1 MLMATLYSLHIFGVM
16 VWIGGM
22 FFAHMALRPTAA
34 TVLQPPERLQL
45 LAGVFTR
52 FFIWVKISIVLLFVS
67 GLWLIHIH
75 GSFAKAGWHVHLMFL
90 IAIIMTIIFGVI
102 YAVPFKA
109 LKTAVAAKQWPAG
122 GAAMAK
128 LRMLVGINLILGL
141 FVMVIGVSGRFL
153 VT

>member
-67 GLWLIHIH
+67 GLWLIHIL

-90 IAIIMTIIFGVI
+90 IAVIMTIIFGVI

-109 LKTAVAAKQWPAG
+109 LKAAVTTKQWPAG
-122 GAAMAK
+122 GAAMAQIRK
-128 LRMLVGINLILGL
+128 LVGINLILGL
-141 FVMVIGVSGRFL
+141 FVLVIGVSGRYL
-153 VT
+153 T